1 MVVLAI
7 FMIFFGL
14 IGITFVWGKPKKNK
28 ADTFF
33 EAVEGEKVTGFACLK
48 EGDSFRFILQHR
60 KRA

>member
-1 MVVLAI
+1 
-7 FMIFFGL
+7 MIFFGL